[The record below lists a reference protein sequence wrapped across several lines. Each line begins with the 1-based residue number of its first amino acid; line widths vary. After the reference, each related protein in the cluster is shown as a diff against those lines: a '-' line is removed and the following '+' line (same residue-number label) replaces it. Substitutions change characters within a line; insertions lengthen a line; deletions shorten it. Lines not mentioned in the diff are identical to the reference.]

1 MLCFAVSPLRQQ
13 CCNTTDTTGLAIW
26 GSGIVMGHW
35 LTRDTALQHLLH
47 NAAVVELG
55 AGCGVAGIVAAHCT
69 GASSVLL
76 TDLHAA
82 TLQNARHNVALN
94 AHLMSN
100 NSSNRDGSDSAT
112 VQQGLST
119 LSLND
124 GSSSGSSATSVGG
137 TAAGVTAHTVSVP
150 AVAVPEG
157 TATTTTPAAAS
168 AAVEAAATA
177 AVEAPAAKHIA
188 VAKLDWTAV
197 PPQPPIAADV
207 VIGCDLIYELSLVT
221 PLVTTVKALL
231 KPGGSLLLSAPTTNR
246 QGMKQLLEALL
257 GPSGGFTVVSSTTA
271 PAEFTQSP
279 LAVVDSSTTGSS
291 SAVVAEVQG
300 ILQFPDLA
308 ENSYRLLHFKR
319 SAK

>member
-1 MLCFAVSPLRQQ
+1 MA
-13 CCNTTDTTGLAIW
+13 
-26 GSGIVMGHW
+26 HW
-35 LTRDTALQHLLH
+35 LTRDVTLQQLLH
-47 NAAVVELG
+47 SATVVELG

-69 GASSVLL
+69 SASSVLL
-76 TDLHAA
+76 TDLHAG
-82 TLQNARHNVALN
+82 TLQNACHNVALN
-94 AHLMSN
+94 AHLLA
-100 NSSNRDGSDSAT
+100 SSGSSSSDGAE

-119 LSLND
+119 LSLNGSD
-124 GSSSGSSATSVGG
+124 SSSSSVSGCGDA
-137 TAAGVTAHTVSVP
+137 AAGVTAAATTAP
-150 AVAVPEG
+150 AAVAAIDDTSV
-157 TATTTTPAAAS
+157 TAIAAPAAAVQKS
-168 AAVEAAATA
+168 LT
-177 AVEAPAAKHIA
+177 

-197 PPQPPIAADV
+197 PPQPPVAADV

-231 KPGGSLLLSAPTTNR
+231 KPGGSLLMTAPTTNR

-257 GPSGGFTVVSSTTA
+257 GPRGGFTVVSSTTA
-271 PAEFTQSP
+271 PPEYTQSP

-291 SAVVAEVQG
+291 SAIVAEVQG